1 VVSVLLG
8 ALAVVLV
15 WRSSRKPVSEAATDG
30 MPSLSLRRATLTRH
44 LAAVLAHKFNNV
56 LTVLSFDAEMLAAS
70 PDADEATHVLSRSM
84 LGATAQGTL
93 LTQSMLAFAERAVLS
108 PTVFDL
114 ETELTLRHDR
124 LVAALDPGQVLLRTG
139 PSTAGPRLLLKADPD
154 ALEACLVAL
163 LRNAAEAA
171 GARAEITL
179 ELERISSGGA
189 QQVELVVD
197 DAGPGMD
204 PATLALAMEPGF
216 SSRANGHHL
225 GLGLAAANGFARQS
239 GGTLTLESMPGMG
252 TRARLMLPLLR
263 DATQPAKS
271 SAPAVPE
278 SRPMLQSPERPKRV
292 LIVEDSI
299 PVRDSI
305 ARRLRADGYDVV
317 DAVTVSEV
325 LAYVARGVDVMVT
338 DIVLSDSVDGWT
350 LATRA
355 RELNPMLPLVFMS
368 GFMTSRQPELLSGN
382 ELASF
387 VRKPVNGAELNTVIA
402 GLLALR
408 ETRQLQSE
416 LPRK

>member
-1 VVSVLLG
+1 
-8 ALAVVLV
+8 
-15 WRSSRKPVSEAATDG
+15 
-30 MPSLSLRRATLTRH
+30 
-44 LAAVLAHKFNNV
+44 
-56 LTVLSFDAEMLAAS
+56 
-70 PDADEATHVLSRSM
+70 
-84 LGATAQGTL
+84 
-93 LTQSMLAFAERAVLS
+93 
-108 PTVFDL
+108 
-114 ETELTLRHDR
+114 
-124 LVAALDPGQVLLRTG
+124 
-139 PSTAGPRLLLKADPD
+139 
-154 ALEACLVAL
+154 
-163 LRNAAEAA
+163 
-171 GARAEITL
+171 
-179 ELERISSGGA
+179 
-189 QQVELVVD
+189 
-197 DAGPGMD
+197 
-204 PATLALAMEPGF
+204 
-216 SSRANGHHL
+216 
-225 GLGLAAANGFARQS
+225 
-239 GGTLTLESMPGMG
+239 
-252 TRARLMLPLLR
+252 
-263 DATQPAKS
+263 
-271 SAPAVPE
+271 VPE
-278 SRPMLQSPERPKRV
+278 SRPTLQSPERPKRV
-292 LIVEDSI
+292 LLVEDSI